1 MLAIPIGR
9 NVLII
14 LFCILAGVGALCGV
28 FYIFI
33 FLFALAMENG
43 TSSEVLWRLF
53 SLLPYGAGS
62 VGCIVGLMV
71 GVKVYGILF
80 RKFLVRA

>member
-1 MLAIPIGR
+1 MPAIPIGR
-9 NVLII
+9 KVLII
-14 LFCILAGVGALCGV
+14 LCGVLAGVGALCGV

-33 FLFALAMENG
+33 FLFVLAMENG

-62 VGCIVGLMV
+62 VGCIVGLIV
-71 GVKVYGILF
+71 GVKVYGVLF
-80 RKFLVRA
+80 RKSLIRA